1 MPPPEEIE
9 LYNPDAAA
17 MLGDSACSMSPLDIQ
32 PSYQKLRYVYDD
44 YIEGGALRSGGAPK
58 LFSKDYIGLVAQYA
72 AVGFIDGVLPNVIY
86 PFLQNYLNLP
96 GSQTT
101 TAAVLVQLP
110 WSFKVFYGI
119 LSDCFPIR
127 GYRRR
132 PYMLLGWIVALAML
146 LVMVLTPEG
155 DPYFTDPQ
163 YRDMKPEDY
172 TPEIVATINYDATN
186 DGSLYIIPM
195 MGCAFGYLMS
205 DVCADGIVVELAQRE
220 PLEIRGRTQTVIYTT
235 RFVFN
240 ILSLILVAFC
250 FNGDV
255 YGGDFDFS
263 LSFPVLMLV
272 VAIILAPIV
281 PLTWLFIYEEKRPH
295 DCMSFKH
302 YMCELW
308 DIVQTRA
315 VYQYIAYQFF
325 SGIFAM
331 FTYVSKNPIQVH
343 WANVTPLDEKIG
355 GLCSTAMFAIAVWFA
370 GNQGRDWDWRRTAA
384 ITMISSVTLD
394 ATCKLLTIW
403 DIVRSPWFWL
413 GIPVLG
419 QIPQGIIFIVGSF
432 IIVELSTEG
441 HEGAMY
447 GLLTTVY
454 NLATPFSTA
463 IARNINGIYDLSTER
478 IQNDTYGVRYDVT
491 KTVIVMYAFNLFSL
505 IFLVMLPRQK
515 EQTQVMKRLG
525 GSGVVNE
532 ARVEATN
539 AHEPFSTVAATHFVS
554 KNGLLPMAL
563 LPSKFAVDYV
573 TPRQDQAYRGTC
585 WDFATIGFLEQS
597 YRAHGV
603 KEGWLAPDEYVAFS
617 EQAYGAEILK
627 LCSGDADSLQQK
639 DCRVAGDE
647 MWMNSTE
654 GGESMTTKY
663 EDMSV
668 REHLVRRNQAMPLS
682 TPIAM
687 VTHYYPCIGKFA
699 NNRHCQS
706 ETCTLCPGDMATTT
720 CCIPLKGGRNRNMEG
735 EFFSHRGM
743 SIEGGHAMLLVG
755 YNDAFLT
762 REGFTGGLI
771 VKNSWADGPYQGSH
785 SLAYWMQEVSDWE
798 ERSVCP
804 NSYNPFNW
812 YQCGNE
818 GVSSKQQGNESQQ
831 YNEGVNDC
839 LSEETKLFADINI
852 QPLQLKCKDPE
863 LCRTDGDFTYFVR
876 NTTDWGD
883 HMTVMCLWEYSAE
896 QHVAREIC
904 LQPMLELYIAL
915 TLAPVAEEVK
925 ENDTDRCGFYF
936 IPYVGLRQWI
946 AQFQG
951 FFVNSFDIKWD
962 SQSYAANKALHP
974 ELDYSLLE
982 ASTKTQNYSDF
993 LGPFPYAKVVKHFQ

>member
-1 MPPPEEIE
+1 
-9 LYNPDAAA
+9 
-17 MLGDSACSMSPLDIQ
+17 
-32 PSYQKLRYVYDD
+32 
-44 YIEGGALRSGGAPK
+44 
-58 LFSKDYIGLVAQYA
+58 
-72 AVGFIDGVLPNVIY
+72 
-86 PFLQNYLNLP
+86 
-96 GSQTT
+96 
-101 TAAVLVQLP
+101 
-110 WSFKVFYGI
+110 
-119 LSDCFPIR
+119 
-127 GYRRR
+127 
-132 PYMLLGWIVALAML
+132 
-146 LVMVLTPEG
+146 
-155 DPYFTDPQ
+155 

-205 DVCADGIVVELAQRE
+205 D
-220 PLEIRGRTQTVIYTT
+220 
-235 RFVFN
+235 
-240 ILSLILVAFC
+240 
-250 FNGDV
+250 
-255 YGGDFDFS
+255 
-263 LSFPVLMLV
+263 
-272 VAIILAPIV
+272 
-281 PLTWLFIYEEKRPH
+281 
-295 DCMSFKH
+295 H

-355 GLCSTAMFAIAVWFA
+355 GLCSTAMFAIA
-370 GNQGRDWDWRRTAA
+370 
-384 ITMISSVTLD
+384 
-394 ATCKLLTIW
+394 
-403 DIVRSPWFWL
+403 
-413 GIPVLG
+413 
-419 QIPQGIIFIVGSF
+419 IPQGIIFIVGSF

-525 GSGVVNE
+525 GSSYFMGCVTVAYLTFSLVWSVMTNLMSIFESTACLRIKDHISIFKRAMAGSVNARDRSPLLRYGSGKVVNE

-617 EQAYGAEILK
+617 EQ
-627 LCSGDADSLQQK
+627 
-639 DCRVAGDE
+639 
-647 MWMNSTE
+647 
-654 GGESMTTKY
+654 SMTTKY

-743 SIEGGHAMLLVG
+743 SIEGGHAM
-755 YNDAFLT
+755 
-762 REGFTGGLI
+762 
-771 VKNSWADGPYQGSH
+771 
-785 SLAYWMQEVSDWE
+785 EVSDWE

-993 LGPFPYAKVVKHFQ
+993 LGPFPITDVFDPEGSPASTHAVDVMKKYQLDLSGHRSQLLTEEMCMEADYVVCVASGLALKVAEKFPKIKERDGVLCAFSRDVPDPWRMSYDTYMEAIAQIEEMTRDFLDRTVTF

>member
-1 MPPPEEIE
+1 
-9 LYNPDAAA
+9 
-17 MLGDSACSMSPLDIQ
+17 
-32 PSYQKLRYVYDD
+32 
-44 YIEGGALRSGGAPK
+44 
-58 LFSKDYIGLVAQYA
+58 
-72 AVGFIDGVLPNVIY
+72 
-86 PFLQNYLNLP
+86 
-96 GSQTT
+96 
-101 TAAVLVQLP
+101 
-110 WSFKVFYGI
+110 
-119 LSDCFPIR
+119 
-127 GYRRR
+127 
-132 PYMLLGWIVALAML
+132 MLLGWIVALAML

-525 GSGVVNE
+525 GSSYFMGCV
-532 ARVEATN
+532 
-539 AHEPFSTVAATHFVS
+539 TVAYLTFSLVWSVMTNLMSIFESTACLVIA
-554 KNGLLPMAL
+554 GGR
-563 LPSKFAVDYV
+563 VDYV